1 MIVKSINN
9 DNRTYIL
16 IHRYDCEENY
26 KKKVVKGN
34 FIFDG
39 EK

>member
-16 IHRYDCEENY
+16 IHSYDCEEKF
-26 KKKVVKGN
+26 KKKK
-34 FIFDG
+34 
-39 EK
+39 KW

>member
-16 IHRYDCEENY
+16 IHSYDCEEKFFF
-26 KKKVVKGN
+26 KKSGKRK
-34 FIFDG
+34 FHLRW
-39 EK
+39 